1 MSESV
6 GRSRRIILPQRNVQ
20 ATELFDKF
28 NGSEVKQR
36 RQPSNEGGEVLR
48 QRRAPV
54 GAQVVNRVSK
64 SIDLEKP
71 KTGVVLDAVK
81 LFKDSD
87 NRLSMAKSN
96 QDFFSVGKEKGRVE
110 GMIEGYIMAMFNVG
124 EDLDSVSKK
133 LVLTFNLTP
142 SDAENHLRQFYA
154 QRNIAFEEAR

>member
-1 MSESV
+1 M
-6 GRSRRIILPQRNVQ
+6 
-20 ATELFDKF
+20 
-28 NGSEVKQR
+28 
-36 RQPSNEGGEVLR
+36 
-48 QRRAPV
+48 
-54 GAQVVNRVSK
+54 
-64 SIDLEKP
+64 
-71 KTGVVLDAVK
+71 K